1 MDHARSAIA
10 GVLSVG
16 VVLLLVYPD
25 PTAERQP
32 ERALAAFLGLLAIIA
47 LLVGVDVMAII
58 KPHRHHSRD
67 IDDEDK
73 KEGEE

>member
-25 PTAERQP
+25 PTTERQP
-32 ERALAAFLGLLAIIA
+32 ERALAAFLGLLAIVA
-47 LLVGVDVMAII
+47 LLVGVDVASLIR
-58 KPHRHHSRD
+58 PHRHRKRD
-67 IDDEDK
+67 IDDEDR